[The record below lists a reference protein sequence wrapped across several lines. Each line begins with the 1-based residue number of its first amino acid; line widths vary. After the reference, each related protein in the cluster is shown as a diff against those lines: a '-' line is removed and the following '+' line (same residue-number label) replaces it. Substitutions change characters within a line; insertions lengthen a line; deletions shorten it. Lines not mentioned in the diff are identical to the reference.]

1 MKNNICY
8 WFLRWSFRLSGLG
21 CLLILSGCGEE
32 ASSSSGDRGT
42 DSAVAETFED
52 RLTEV
57 DTAILHKGIFHNEI
71 ISQGRVAALRKIE
84 VPFTAQGIVTEVA
97 VSDGQYVEKG
107 DLLVALDDFTIRN
120 QLEKLAVQK
129 EQAHLNMENHFI
141 NLGYDP
147 ERPEEIP
154 EEIRKNATV
163 EFNLSSLAIEED
175 ALENELAG
183 MRITAPFSGMITGL
197 RLSEG
202 AHTSAYEKVC
212 VLVDTRQLVIR
223 FPVLESEVQQVKKGQ
238 EIRIEPVYQSV
249 QPQSATGRITLISPV
264 VNDKGMVE
272 CEAVPGQGNIP
283 FRDGM
288 RVNVNIRD
296 AVPDVLVLPKSAVV
310 DRQNRLVV
318 FTLSGEHRAQW
329 NYVEIGGEN
338 SEVYLIREGLQAG
351 DTVIMTNNRS
361 EEHTAELQ
369 SRGHLGC

>member
-32 ASSSSGDRGT
+32 ASSSSSSGDRGA

-57 DTAILHKGIFHNEI
+57 DTAILHKGVFHNEI

-97 VSDGQYVEKG
+97 VSDGQHVEKG
-107 DLLVALDDFTIRN
+107 DLLVALDDFKIRN

-163 EFNLSSLAIEED
+163 EFNLSALSIEED

-183 MRITAPFSGMITGL
+183 MQITAPFSGMITGL

-351 DTVIMTNNRS
+351 DTVIMTNNFDL
-361 EEHTAELQ
+361 A
-369 SRGHLGC
+369 HLERVNVN

>member
-1 MKNNICY
+1 
-8 WFLRWSFRLSGLG
+8 
-21 CLLILSGCGEE
+21 
-32 ASSSSGDRGT
+32 
-42 DSAVAETFED
+42 
-52 RLTEV
+52 
-57 DTAILHKGIFHNEI
+57 
-71 ISQGRVAALRKIE
+71 
-84 VPFTAQGIVTEVA
+84 
-97 VSDGQYVEKG
+97 
-107 DLLVALDDFTIRN
+107 
-120 QLEKLAVQK
+120 
-129 EQAHLNMENHFI
+129 MENHFI

-272 CEAVPGQGNIP
+272 CEAVPGQGNVP

-310 DRQNRLVV
+310 DRQNR
-318 FTLSGEHRAQW
+318 
-329 NYVEIGGEN
+329 
-338 SEVYLIREGLQAG
+338 
-351 DTVIMTNNRS
+351 S
-361 EEHTAELQ
+361 EEHTSELQ
-369 SRGHLGC
+369 SRGHLVCRLLLEKKKQAR